1 MHNKTKT
8 LIIFGCS
15 ERISEISNRIPELIS
30 NFDTLGLNRFPEYY
44 PTKYRL
50 WIDNEKYGYCIFRQ
64 DDGEYK
70 PFHPFT
76 SADLKLGWTVA
87 VPAIDWAI
95 KQGYKKVILYGVLDG
110 EYKQIDDD
118 YYSYHYFYSDE
129 VGKIHKKALSGMV
142 KYVDSFNEQ
151 IDIDKN
157 IDRKLEESNY
167 DRVKNI

>member
-1 MHNKTKT
+1 
-8 LIIFGCS
+8 
-15 ERISEISNRIPELIS
+15 
-30 NFDTLGLNRFPEYY
+30 
-44 PTKYRL
+44 
-50 WIDNEKYGYCIFRQ
+50 
-64 DDGEYK
+64 
-70 PFHPFT
+70 
-76 SADLKLGWTVA
+76 
-87 VPAIDWAI
+87 
-95 KQGYKKVILYGVLDG
+95 LDG